1 MLACGYWACPS
12 AKIKE
17 RLVRLIMPEIQ
28 QGEVTSPFQEIQEK
42 VDSICRRMNIDEGI
56 NARLRYC
63 KRELIVNFP
72 VKMDDGTLKIFTGY
86 RVEHNT
92 ARGPAKGGIRYHPD
106 VNLDETR
113 ALAAWM
119 TLKCAVVG
127 LPYGGA
133 KGSVACNPKVMSQ
146 NELERL
152 TRRYATEISILIG
165 PERDIPAPDVG
176 TNPQTMA
183 WIMDTYSIIK
193 GYSVLGVV
201 TGKPVEI
208 GGSKGRSEATGRG
221 CMMTAR
227 LAAKHLGISLE
238 GATVVVPGFGNCG
251 AAAAKLLAEEGS
263 RIIAVSDSKGGI
275 YNSKGLDV
283 DSVSRHKKETS
294 SVVGFKNSETLTHAE
309 LLELKCDILVPSALE
324 GDIRADNA
332 ASVKARII
340 VEGAN
345 GPTTTEADKILHDNG
360 RFVVPD
366 ILANAGGVIV
376 SYFEWVQGLQ
386 SFFWSEEEVNNRLY
400 DVMNNAFH
408 EVLEISQ
415 CEKVNMRDAA
425 YMLAIQRLA
434 YAMATRGIFP

>member
-1 MLACGYWACPS
+1 MS
-12 AKIKE
+12 E
-17 RLVRLIMPEIQ
+17 RQ
-28 QGEVTSPFQEIQEK
+28 QGKVTSPFQEIQEK

-56 NARLRYC
+56 NVRLRYC

-106 VNLDETR
+106 VNLEETR

-119 TLKCAVVG
+119 TLKCALVN

-152 TRRYATEISILIG
+152 TRRYTTEISVFIS
-165 PERDIPAPDVG
+165 PEGDIPAPDVG

-183 WIMDTYSIIK
+183 WIMDTYSMVK

-201 TGKPVEI
+201 TGKPIEL

-221 CMMTAR
+221 CMLTAR
-227 LAAKHLGISLE
+227 LAAKHLGMSLE

-251 AAAAKLLAEEGS
+251 ATAAKLLAKEGS

-283 DSVSRHKKETS
+283 DSVFRYKKETS
-294 SVVGFKNSETLTHAE
+294 SVVGFKDGETITHAE
-309 LLELKCDILVPSALE
+309 LLKLACDILVPSALE

-332 ASVKARII
+332 ASIKARII

-386 SFFWSEEEVNNRLY
+386 SFFWSEEEVNSRLQ
-400 DVMNNAFH
+400 DIMDNAFR
-408 EVLEISQ
+408 EVLEVSQ
-415 CEKVNMRDAA
+415 REKVNMRDAA
-425 YMLAIQRLA
+425 YMLAIDRLA
-434 YAMATRGIFP
+434 RAITIRGTFP